1 MPVINLKSSNE
12 EIVNTFFKDITCDD
26 YQESIFKGGQSFAD
40 KALNNLDING
50 YAKKRNNVYP
60 TEKRGSS
67 YLSPYIRH
75 GLLSIKTKLNLEMS
89 FYGKNFLGICM
100 PSLEARTRNF

>member
-1 MPVINLKSSNE
+1 MPEINLKSSNE

-67 YLSPYIRH
+67 YLSPYIYALNIQFIIFHFWKPLWQRVDP
-75 GLLSIKTKLNLEMS
+75 LSS
-89 FYGKNFLGICM
+89 
-100 PSLEARTRNF
+100 SLHRYLRIS

>member
-1 MPVINLKSSNE
+1 MPEINLKSSNE

-50 YAKKRNNVYP
+50 YAKRE
-60 TEKRGSS
+60 TM
-67 YLSPYIRH
+67 YIQLKK
-75 GLLSIKTKLNLEMS
+75 GIFILITIYKTWS
-89 FYGKNFLGICM
+89 FE
-100 PSLEARTRNF
+100 S

>member
-1 MPVINLKSSNE
+1 MPEINLKSSNE

-75 GLLSIKTKLNLEMS
+75 GLLSLKEVWKHVDSFEYQDKTKFRDGCYE
-89 FYGKNFLGICM
+89 
-100 PSLEARTRNF
+100 RNVRNC